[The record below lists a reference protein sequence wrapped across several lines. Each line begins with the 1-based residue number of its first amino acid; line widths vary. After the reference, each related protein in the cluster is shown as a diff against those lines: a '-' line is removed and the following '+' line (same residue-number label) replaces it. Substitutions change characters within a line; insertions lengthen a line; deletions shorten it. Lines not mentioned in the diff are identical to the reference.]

1 MDKIKVGE
9 YARCGSI
16 GIVKVCS
23 IEEMPNLQDKGK
35 FQIIDEQGRRI
46 AFKYIQKHNE
56 LLTKIIE
63 SGDLVNGIFC
73 SLNDVQKFKEY
84 DIQTIVTHEQI
95 ERDTYYVQ

>member
-1 MDKIKVGE
+1 MGDIKVGE

-16 GIVKVCS
+16 GIAKVCS

-35 FQIIDEQGRRI
+35 FQFVDEQGRRI
-46 AFKYIQKHNE
+46 EFKYIQKHNE
-56 LLTKIIE
+56 LISKIIE

-73 SLNDVQKFKEY
+73 SLNDIQRLKEY

-95 ERDTYYVQ
+95 ERDTYYV